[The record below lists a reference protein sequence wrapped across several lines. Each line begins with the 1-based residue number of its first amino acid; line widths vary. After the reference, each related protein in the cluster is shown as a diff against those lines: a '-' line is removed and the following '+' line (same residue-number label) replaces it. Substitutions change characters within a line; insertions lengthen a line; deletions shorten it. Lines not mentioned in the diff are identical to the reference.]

1 MRRYTLLTVGLV
13 AAVTIIPAT
22 AQAQFPFSPGGVLG
36 AVTAPLR
43 GMLERLPHSSVHRHR
58 SRGAEANRAAPPE
71 QEQEQEQANL
81 GWVGPLAWPTAYEDV
96 VGYTL
101 WPNDYGDD
109 FRQHGFGDIVATI
122 VGPLRAPAPTVVGT
136 NRPETV
142 GAGAA
147 PSSAC
152 DGNSATQ
159 SDWPGTQVAQT
170 ITLTPEQKTLLDKLQ
185 AASGEAVKTIK
196 AGCIDAAQRPPTQR
210 LPELEQRLWQV
221 QNAGSLL
228 RAPLK
233 AFYDSL
239 TPEQK
244 ARFTVQ
250 TPAAPPQ
257 DTRGDPRAAS
267 GPMGKQYQ
275 ACAAQ
280 SIGDADRLIKQ
291 IQQAVRPTPQQRA
304 GLEAFG
310 KASSDMAKLLIASCA
325 QPMPA
330 EPVARLDAADNR
342 LTTMNYAA
350 TNVDVALNAFY
361 GGLTN
366 EQKARFDTLGK

>member
-1 MRRYTLLTVGLV
+1 MRRHVLLTVGVV
-13 AAVTIIPAT
+13 AAAMILPGA
-22 AQAQFPFSPGGVLG
+22 AEAQFPFSPRGFLG

-43 GMLERLPHSSVHRHR
+43 GMLERLPHGSVHRHR
-58 SRGAEANRAAPPE
+58 ASRGTEANRAAPPE
-71 QEQEQEQANL
+71 QDQQLDQAKL

-101 WPNDYGDD
+101 WPNDYGED

-136 NRPETV
+136 SRPETV
-142 GAGAA
+142 GAA
-147 PSSAC
+147 PGNAC
-152 DGNSATQ
+152 DGNSAAQ
-159 SDWPGTQVAQT
+159 SDWPGVQIAQT
-170 ITLTPEQKTLLDKLQ
+170 ITLTPEQKSALDKLQ
-185 AASGEAVKTIK
+185 AASAEAVKTIK

-210 LPELEQRLWQV
+210 LTELEQRLWQV
-221 QNAGSLL
+221 QNAGSLI

-233 AFYDSL
+233 AFYDRL

-244 ARFTVQ
+244 AKFTVQ
-250 TPAAPPQ
+250 TPAPPPQ
-257 DTRGDPRAAS
+257 EKRADPRAAN

-291 IQQAVRPTPQQRA
+291 IQQAVGPTPQQRA

-330 EPVARLDAADNR
+330 DPVARLDAADSR
-342 LTTMNYAA
+342 LVAMNYAA

-361 GGLTN
+361 GGLTD
-366 EQKARFDTLGK
+366 EQKAKFDTLGK

>member
-1 MRRYTLLTVGLV
+1 MRRHILLTVGV
-13 AAVTIIPAT
+13 VTAATILPGA
-22 AQAQFPFSPGGVLG
+22 AEAQFPFSPRGFLG

-43 GMLERLPHSSVHRHR
+43 GMLERLPHGSVHRHR
-58 SRGAEANRAAPPE
+58 PSRGAEANRVAPPE
-71 QEQEQEQANL
+71 QDQEQDQAKL

-101 WPNDYGDD
+101 WPNDYGED

-142 GAGAA
+142 GAA
-147 PSSAC
+147 PSNAC
-152 DGNSATQ
+152 DDNSATQ
-159 SDWPGTQVAQT
+159 SDWPGIQVGQT
-170 ITLTPEQKTLLDKLQ
+170 ITLTPEQKTTLDKLQ
-185 AASGEAVKTIK
+185 VASAEAVKTIK

-210 LPELEQRLWQV
+210 LTELEQRLWQV
-221 QNAGSLL
+221 QNAGSLI

-244 ARFTVQ
+244 AKFTVQ
-250 TPAAPPQ
+250 APAAQ
-257 DTRGDPRAAS
+257 DTRGDPRAANNA
-267 GPMGKQYQ
+267 MGRQLQ

-280 SIGDADRLIKQ
+280 SAGDADRLIKQ

-330 EPVARLDAADNR
+330 DPVARLDAADNR

-350 TNVDVALNAFY
+350 TSVDVALNAFY
-361 GGLTN
+361 GGLTS

>member
-1 MRRYTLLTVGLV
+1 MRRHTLLTFGCLVV
-13 AAVTIIPAT
+13 AAMILPGPAK
-22 AQAQFPFSPGGVLG
+22 AQFPFSPGGVLG

-43 GMLERLPHSSVHRHR
+43 GMLERLPHSSIHRHR
-58 SRGAEANRAAPPE
+58 PSRGAEANRAAPPE
-71 QEQEQEQANL
+71 QDQEQAKL

-122 VGPLRAPAPTVVGT
+122 VGPLRAPTPTVVGT

-142 GAGAA
+142 GAA
-147 PSSAC
+147 SSNAC
-152 DGNSATQ
+152 DDNSATQ
-159 SDWPGTQVAQT
+159 SDWPGVQVAQT

-185 AASGEAVKTIK
+185 AASTEAVKTIK

-228 RAPLK
+228 HVPLK

-244 ARFTVQ
+244 AKFTVQ
-250 TPAAPPQ
+250 TPASPPQ
-257 DTRGDPRAAS
+257 GDPRAAN

-310 KASSDMAKLLIASCA
+310 RASSDMAKLLIASCA
-325 QPMPA
+325 RPMPA
-330 EPVARLDAADNR
+330 DPVARLDAADNR

-350 TNVDVALNAFY
+350 TSVDVALNAFY

>member
-1 MRRYTLLTVGLV
+1 MRRHVLLTVGLV
-13 AAVTIIPAT
+13 AAATILPGA
-22 AQAQFPFSPGGVLG
+22 AEAQFPFSPRGFLG

-43 GMLERLPHSSVHRHR
+43 GMLDRMPRSSVHRHR
-58 SRGAEANRAAPPE
+58 PSRSVEANRAAPPE
-71 QEQEQEQANL
+71 QQDQEQDQAKL

-101 WPNDYGDD
+101 WPNDYGED

-122 VGPLRAPAPTVVGT
+122 VGPLKAPAPTIVGT
-136 NRPETV
+136 TRPETV
-142 GAGAA
+142 GAA
-147 PSSAC
+147 PSSNGC
-152 DGNSATQ
+152 DSNTAAQ
-159 SDWPGTQVAQT
+159 SDWPGVQVAQT
-170 ITLTPEQKTLLDKLQ
+170 ITLTPEQKTALDKLQ
-185 AASGEAVKTIK
+185 AASAEAVKTIK

-221 QNAGSLL
+221 QNAGSII

-244 ARFTVQ
+244 AKFAVQ
-250 TPAAPPQ
+250 TPAPQ
-257 DTRGDPRAAS
+257 DTRGDPRAANAA
-267 GPMGKQYQ
+267 MGRQAQ

-280 SIGDADRLIKQ
+280 GAGDADRLIKQ

-325 QPMPA
+325 QPTPA
-330 EPVARLDAADNR
+330 DPVARLDAADSR
-342 LTTMNYAA
+342 LVAMNYAA
-350 TNVDVALNAFY
+350 TNVDVALSAFY
-361 GGLTN
+361 GGLTD